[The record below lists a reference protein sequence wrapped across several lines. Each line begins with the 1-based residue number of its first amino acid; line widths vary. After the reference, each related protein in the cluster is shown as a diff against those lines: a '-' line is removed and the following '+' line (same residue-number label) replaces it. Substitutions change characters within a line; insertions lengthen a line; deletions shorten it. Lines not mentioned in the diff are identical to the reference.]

1 MAPPSRGRGVRTL
14 MWGCSDAPTVGQWGL
29 EAKGHSKYGAPPHTH
44 TASWTGG
51 GSGRRGHGWDRT
63 RLRAS
68 RVHVGAPGGRYPPGS
83 WNQWSFNHRP
93 LGLASNCPHWLPL
106 WPRPESKHLLHAHP
120 LGLSQSLP
128 PSTQPAAHAWLP
140 AQLPCPHHSRGART
154 DISVQM
160 AVVCLAWVASE
171 VN

>member
-1 MAPPSRGRGVRTL
+1 MESEPSCGDPRTPRL
-14 MWGCSDAPTVGQWGL
+14 WASGAWRP
-29 EAKGHSKYGAPPHTH
+29 KGTASMVLPHTHTH

-51 GSGRRGHGWDRT
+51 ESGRRGHGWDRT
-63 RLRAS
+63 RLGAS

-83 WNQWSFNHRP
+83 WNQRSFNHRP
-93 LGLASNCPHWLPL
+93 LGLASDCPHWLPL

-120 LGLSQSLP
+120 LRLSQSLP

-154 DISVQM
+154 DVSVQM